1 MRNENNTKIKNARLK
16 MGLTQAGLEKK
27 SGISGS
33 VIKALEQGARDVD
46 KAQIKTLIAL
56 CAALDCKVSS
66 VLNDPELI
74 ALMQKCEAA
83 IEVQGGI

>member
-1 MRNENNTKIKNARLK
+1 MTNENNTKIKNARLK
-16 MGLTQAGLEKK
+16 TGLTQAGLEEK
-27 SGISGS
+27 SGVSRN

-56 CAALDCKVSS
+56 CAALGCKVSS

-74 ALMQKCEAA
+74 AMMQKCEETM
-83 IEVQGGI
+83 EV